1 MEIDCANEIVTL
13 YFQGNSAAR
22 WQATKYAGSKGIK
35 ITSNEQ
41 IIYTPVIP
49 NSPLLLHNIYDYP
62 ELDDVGY
69 GWSWNP
75 LHGLM
80 LGVSFVQQKYFGIEN
95 APLHHIYVTNLNLGG
110 QNDVLQHQRALDD
123 CIAKEILP
131 NGKKLVLFGCSRG
144 ASTTFTS
151 VATCAENLRNHI
163 KLVILEAPFDTVDN
177 VIDQSAWFPAL
188 LKAALK
194 LTAYS
199 DDQMSPLQAA
209 QLFPLDVPVA
219 FITSVV
225 DARVPIQC
233 TQNLINVLRER
244 GHPNLH
250 HLELRNSPHSSMSL
264 ADETDQKRYV
274 EFVNSLYAKYL

>member
-1 MEIDCANEIVTL
+1 V
-13 YFQGNSAAR
+13 
-22 WQATKYAGSKGIK
+22 
-35 ITSNEQ
+35 
-41 IIYTPVIP
+41 YTPVIP
-49 NSPLLLHNIYDYP
+49 ESPLLLHNIYDYP

-80 LGVSFVQQKYFGIEN
+80 LGVSFVQQQYFGVEN
-95 APLHHIYVTNLNLGG
+95 APLHHIYVSNLNLGG
-110 QNDVLQHQRALDD
+110 QNDVLQHQRALSE

-151 VATCAENLRNHI
+151 VATCAENLKSII

-177 VIDQSAWFPAL
+177 VIEQSTWFPAL
-188 LKAALK
+188 AKAALK

-199 DDQMSPLQAA
+199 DEQMSPLTAA
-209 QLFPLDVPVA
+209 QLFPLEIPVA

-225 DARVPIQC
+225 DTRVPIQC
-233 TQNLINVLRER
+233 TQNLIDVLRKR

-250 HLELRNSPHSSMSL
+250 HLELQNSPHSSMSL
-264 ADETDQKRYV
+264 ADPTDQKNYL
-274 EFVNSLYAKYL
+274 EFVNYLYSKYL